1 MARGLFLSLDGL
13 DGCGKSTQCRLLVDW
28 LRAQGHRVT
37 ACREPG
43 GTPLGEEIRRLL
55 LEREQAR
62 SPVAEALLFMT
73 SRAQLVDQVI
83 KPALDDGQSV
93 ISDRFL
99 LSTVVYQGYGSG
111 LDPKLIWEVGWFAA
125 SGLEPDLTLVL
136 DLPVDVARARITR
149 PADRIETRDAGYYQ
163 RVREGFLSE
172 AQQNPRHIRVLD
184 ARPAPE
190 AVHASIVQEVSRV
203 LEAHPRA

>member
-1 MARGLFLSLDGL
+1 MTDQDFEF
-13 DGCGKSTQCRLLVDW
+13 V
-28 LRAQGHRVT
+28 
-37 ACREPG
+37 
-43 GTPLGEEIRRLL
+43 RRLL

-83 KPALDDGQSV
+83 KPALDHGQIV
-93 ISDRFL
+93 VSDRFL

-149 PADRIETRDAGYYQ
+149 PADRIETRDADYYQ
-163 RVREGFLSE
+163 RVRDGFLTE
-172 AQQNPRHIRVLD
+172 AQQNPSRIHVLD
-184 ARPAPE
+184 AMPAPE
-190 AVHASIVQEVSRV
+190 VVHASIRQEVSRV
-203 LEAHPRA
+203 LETHSRA